1 MQKIVENEKK
11 ELKKLIE
18 ERRGINTRILEIE
31 VEMNQINRGI
41 ELLKPQLNAAQ
52 NIYDAL
58 EDETAQ
64 KDLKKAES
72 QLADANVRLNSLK
85 VEFAEAEK
93 RLTAIDGKQKGMG
106 DKIQL
111 GKYLMLRQELS
122 ILQIESYKKS
132 KDLSGEI
139 KPLVS
144 QLKDNNMVNAG
155 AILIGRLNRG
165 IV

>member
-64 KDLKKAES
+64 KDLKKAEG